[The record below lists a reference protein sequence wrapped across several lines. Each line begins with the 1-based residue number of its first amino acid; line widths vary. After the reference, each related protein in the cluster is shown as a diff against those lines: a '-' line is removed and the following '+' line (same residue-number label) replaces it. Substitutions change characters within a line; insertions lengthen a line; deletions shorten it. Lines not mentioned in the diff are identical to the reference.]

1 MTDVAESMDEDS
13 KAYDAYVNSPVP
25 TYQSIYM
32 FNLTN
37 YEDILRGK
45 RPIVTELGPY
55 VFKTVTQ
62 RNSSWYHDLVETTEV
77 NAYYFEPNMSKGTL
91 DDTIFTIDLY
101 AITLLDMLQEK
112 PHLKN
117 ISGNMT
123 VFFNMTVRKLLY
135 EGYEENNE
143 WADILRFPGS
153 LVSYL
158 RPNNGSITKYQ
169 VYTGRSGR
177 SKDTNAYY
185 SWQNSKTLNYFK
197 PACSNLD
204 GTNGEFYQP
213 TLYPPLIVKI
223 FRRSLCKP
231 WRLYLKDR
239 FLRLGEPI
247 VRYKALADL
256 FSETGDPALDSC
268 YSPNPTHRQGTFDAT
283 LCYMQDHNLTRYASQ
298 VILSSPHF
306 LNGDPTLTQQIS
318 GLAPNEYEHGF
329 YIDVHAKSGF
339 VVDMRRRVQYNFR
352 LLPTLQEPH
361 LPPVIYPV
369 YWEQIWRLPKDR
381 DHIIDYLKRAWFPI
395 GWIAVTAFL
404 FFAFALINLVI
415 AVACFA
421 RAPHDPVQETVSPST
436 KQLLG
441 KGVSEQVLLTEPV
454 SSMTSRFL
462 SKSTQETSPKEI
474 ESLKKGLKSTLFD
487 EGSVLEAIDSDGFSN
502 SQTKSGKHGEDDD
515 PETQTDS
522 SAGLRPFV
530 EIQPKPILRSRP
542 AAANP
547 KPKFVIPPNT
557 SKNPYGPPPYPT
569 QTYPPSLYPQG
580 YQQSSNPAQRYA
592 QSQNQSQTQQQTSNP
607 AQLDTQSSNQSQGQQ
622 QSSNPAQIDT
632 QSSNQ
637 SQGQQQSSNPAQ
649 IDTQSSNQSQG
660 QQQSSNPAQIDTQSS
675 NQSQGQQQSSNPAQI
690 DTQSSNQSQGQQQ
703 SSNPAQIDT
712 QSSNQSQGQQ
722 QSSNP
727 AQMDTQSSNQPQ
739 GQQQSSKPAQMDTQS
754 SDQFQGQQQSLNPA
768 ERYSQTTSP
777 VHSYLQQTHAHTDR
791 QVANQPLVGYPQ
803 QVQRIL
809 STAAQ
814 PSSPL
819 AAEAVTA
826 SPTAEQVTNGT
837 RPLQ

>member
-1 MTDVAESMDEDS
+1 MSMQIPLAVVGFLVPIGIVSLTYAIYQEMTDVAESMDEDS

-135 EGYEENNE
+135 EG
-143 WADILRFPGS
+143 
-153 LVSYL
+153 
-158 RPNNGSITKYQ
+158 
-169 VYTGRSGR
+169 
-177 SKDTNAYY
+177 
-185 SWQNSKTLNYFK
+185 TLNYFK

-381 DHIIDYLKRAWFPI
+381 DHIIDYLKRAWFPM

-404 FFAFALINLVI
+404 FFAFALINLLI

-454 SSMTSRFL
+454 SSTTSRFL

-530 EIQPKPILRSRP
+530 GIQPKPILRSRP

-649 IDTQSSNQSQG
+649 IDTQSSNQSQR
-660 QQQSSNPAQIDTQSS
+660 QQQSSN
-675 NQSQGQQQSSNPAQI
+675 
-690 DTQSSNQSQGQQQ
+690 
-703 SSNPAQIDT
+703 
-712 QSSNQSQGQQ
+712 
-722 QSSNP
+722 
-727 AQMDTQSSNQPQ
+727 
-739 GQQQSSKPAQMDTQS
+739 PAQMDTQS
-754 SDQFQGQQQSLNPA
+754 SDQFQGQQQSLNPT